1 MDLRD
6 NGWTAL
12 HYCAK
17 YGDYESIKS
26 FADVGI
32 DINLKTNDGK
42 TILHIAANYG
52 HLNLCKTLIDK
63 HNFDVNATSNARWT
77 ALHYSA
83 RSGSYELVNFFAD
96 MGIDIYLKEDS
107 GWNCLHIA
115 ALYGHLNLCNT
126 LLHKH
131 KFKIYITDNEGWTAL
146 HHSARNGSYELVKC
160 FVDMGTDIHL
170 KNNLGWNCLHIA
182 ALCGHLNLCKI
193 LVLRHNF
200 DVDIASNAGG
210 TALHYSA
217 RYGNY
222 ELIKLIFD
230 IGTDIQLKNNLGQ
243 NCLHIA
249 AAYKHLNLCK
259 TLIDKHNFDVHM
271 VDNNGWTALHYA
283 ARNGSSELVSFFA
296 DVGIDIHLKDN
307 LGQNC
312 LHFAALSG
320 HLNLCKTLL
329 DIKDFD
335 VHMTNN
341 VGWTALHYSARNGT
355 YELVKFFADM
365 EADIYVE
372 NNLGSN
378 CLHIAAL
385 SGHLNLCKILLDK
398 HKFNVHMADNQGW
411 TALHYSARN
420 GSYKLVSFFVDM
432 GTDIQLKDN
441 LGRNCLHIAALYG
454 DLNLC
459 KALIIKHNFHV
470 HMVDNEQWTPLHY
483 SARNGNYELV
493 RFFVD
498 MGTDIYLKDSLG
510 WNCLHIAACY
520 GHFNLCKTLIDKH
533 YFDRDIASNAGGT
546 ALHYSARNGSYE
558 LLTLFAGK
566 RTDIHLKN
574 NLGQNCLHI
583 AAAYKHLDLCKTLIN
598 KQSFDVHMADN
609 NGWTALHYAGR
620 NGSYE
625 LVSFF
630 VDIGIDIHSTDNLG
644 QNCLHFAAL
653 LGHLNLCK
661 TLLDKHNF
669 DLHMTN
675 NEGWT
680 ALHYSARNGTYEL
693 VKFFADAGTDIHL
706 TDNLGQNCL
715 HIAALYGHLSLFKT
729 LINKH
734 SFDVNL
740 TGSLG
745 CTALHYSAKNGN
757 YELVTFLNDRG
768 VDIHLKDNLGRNCL
782 HISALHGHLS
792 LCKALIDKHNFDVHI
807 ADNDHWTALHYSARN
822 GSHELITLFAD
833 MGKDIHLAN
842 NSGWN
847 CLHIA
852 ALYGHLDLCKT
863 LIYNFKFDSR
873 VTDYD
878 GWTVIHYAV
887 RSGSYELFRLFVDDK
902 TDIHLKNNLGWNC
915 LHVAALCGHLRF
927 CKTLIDKHNFNVHSP
942 SDAGATALHYA
953 ARNGSYELVKF
964 FVNMGSDIQGK
975 DNFGQNCL
983 HIAAASNHLNLCE
996 ILLNRHN
1003 FNMHVTDSNGWT
1015 AIHYSVVNGS
1025 YKLVTYFA
1033 DMGADIYLKD
1043 NLGQNCLHIAA
1054 FSGHLNLCR
1063 TLLDKYNF
1071 DVHKKS
1077 NTGWTAL
1084 HYSARNGS
1092 HRLFTFFANMTSD
1105 IYVKDNLGQNCLHI
1119 AAAYKHLNLCKILVE
1134 KHNFDINI
1142 TDNDGRIALHHSAKS
1157 GSFDL
1162 VTYFANKGNNIHFK
1176 DSLGCNCLHIAAFSG
1191 HLNLCRTLINQ
1202 HNFNAHMADNDGW
1215 TALHYSARN
1224 GSYDLVTYFAE
1235 VGINVYIRTT
1245 LGQNCLHI
1253 AALYGHMILCKTLLD
1268 KHNFD
1273 MQTVDNNGWTAFHC
1287 SARSGSYELVSFFMD
1302 MGTDILVKDKLG
1314 QNCLHIAALCGH
1326 FNLCKK
1332 LINKHKVDV
1341 NTATNEGWTTLHFS
1355 ARNGT
1360 YKLFKLFTDM
1370 GTNIYLNDN
1379 SGRNCLHIAALFG
1392 HLELC
1397 KTFVDRHKFDVLMT
1411 DSFGWA
1417 ALHCSARNGSYD
1429 LVTLFADMGTDI
1441 DVKDNLGRNCLHIA
1455 ALYGHLN
1462 LCKTLIDKHNFDV
1475 HMADENGW
1483 TALHYSARNGSYELL
1498 TCFTGMGSNI
1508 GLKDNFGRN
1517 SLHFAALSGHLNLCR
1532 ILLDKHKF
1540 NVDMADNGGCT
1551 ALHFS
1556 AENGS
1561 YELITY
1567 FVNMGSDI
1575 HLKDN
1580 LGRNCLHIATLH
1592 GHLNLSK
1599 TLIDEDNFDV
1609 QMADNDGWRA
1619 LHYSARNGSY
1629 ELFTFFVDK
1638 GSDVHI
1644 KTKNGTNCL
1653 HIASLYGHLNLCKTF
1668 IDKYNFDVFVANNDE
1683 WRALHFSAKNGSF
1696 NLFSYILEKGSE
1708 IYCKTKSMENVLH
1721 LAAHEGHYDV
1731 CEFVLEYFIKDYK
1744 DKNTM
1749 KQYTLNGKFYS
1760 SQVFYK
1766 YKTIFLHA
1774 MDVDGNTYLH
1784 LAAQG
1789 NQAEICELLLKY
1801 DTEII
1806 TLLNKKDET
1815 ARKIAKDNGYKDVLN
1830 ALNVEYERSGMSFVI
1845 LKLHKLKGFTALARF
1860 YHIT

>member
-1 MDLRD
+1 
-6 NGWTAL
+6 
-12 HYCAK
+12 
-17 YGDYESIKS
+17 
-26 FADVGI
+26 
-32 DINLKTNDGK
+32 
-42 TILHIAANYG
+42 
-52 HLNLCKTLIDK
+52 
-63 HNFDVNATSNARWT
+63 
-77 ALHYSA
+77 
-83 RSGSYELVNFFAD
+83 
-96 MGIDIYLKEDS
+96 
-107 GWNCLHIA
+107 
-115 ALYGHLNLCNT
+115 
-126 LLHKH
+126 
-131 KFKIYITDNEGWTAL
+131 
-146 HHSARNGSYELVKC
+146 
-160 FVDMGTDIHL
+160 
-170 KNNLGWNCLHIA
+170 
-182 ALCGHLNLCKI
+182 
-193 LVLRHNF
+193 
-200 DVDIASNAGG
+200 
-210 TALHYSA
+210 
-217 RYGNY
+217 
-222 ELIKLIFD
+222 
-230 IGTDIQLKNNLGQ
+230 
-243 NCLHIA
+243 
-249 AAYKHLNLCK
+249 
-259 TLIDKHNFDVHM
+259 
-271 VDNNGWTALHYA
+271 
-283 ARNGSSELVSFFA
+283 
-296 DVGIDIHLKDN
+296 
-307 LGQNC
+307 
-312 LHFAALSG
+312 
-320 HLNLCKTLL
+320 
-329 DIKDFD
+329 
-335 VHMTNN
+335 
-341 VGWTALHYSARNGT
+341 
-355 YELVKFFADM
+355 
-365 EADIYVE
+365 
-372 NNLGSN
+372 
-378 CLHIAAL
+378 
-385 SGHLNLCKILLDK
+385 
-398 HKFNVHMADNQGW
+398 
-411 TALHYSARN
+411 
-420 GSYKLVSFFVDM
+420 
-432 GTDIQLKDN
+432 
-441 LGRNCLHIAALYG
+441 
-454 DLNLC
+454 
-459 KALIIKHNFHV
+459 
-470 HMVDNEQWTPLHY
+470 
-483 SARNGNYELV
+483 
-493 RFFVD
+493 
-498 MGTDIYLKDSLG
+498 
-510 WNCLHIAACY
+510 
-520 GHFNLCKTLIDKH
+520 
-533 YFDRDIASNAGGT
+533 
-546 ALHYSARNGSYE
+546 
-558 LLTLFAGK
+558 
-566 RTDIHLKN
+566 
-574 NLGQNCLHI
+574 
-583 AAAYKHLDLCKTLIN
+583 
-598 KQSFDVHMADN
+598 
-609 NGWTALHYAGR
+609 
-620 NGSYE
+620 
-625 LVSFF
+625 
-630 VDIGIDIHSTDNLG
+630 
-644 QNCLHFAAL
+644 
-653 LGHLNLCK
+653 
-661 TLLDKHNF
+661 
-669 DLHMTN
+669 
-675 NEGWT
+675 
-680 ALHYSARNGTYEL
+680 
-693 VKFFADAGTDIHL
+693 
-706 TDNLGQNCL
+706 
-715 HIAALYGHLSLFKT
+715 
-729 LINKH
+729 
-734 SFDVNL
+734 
-740 TGSLG
+740 
-745 CTALHYSAKNGN
+745 
-757 YELVTFLNDRG
+757 
-768 VDIHLKDNLGRNCL
+768 
-782 HISALHGHLS
+782 
-792 LCKALIDKHNFDVHI
+792 
-807 ADNDHWTALHYSARN
+807 
-822 GSHELITLFAD
+822 
-833 MGKDIHLAN
+833 
-842 NSGWN
+842 
-847 CLHIA
+847 
-852 ALYGHLDLCKT
+852 
-863 LIYNFKFDSR
+863 
-873 VTDYD
+873 
-878 GWTVIHYAV
+878 
-887 RSGSYELFRLFVDDK
+887 
-902 TDIHLKNNLGWNC
+902 
-915 LHVAALCGHLRF
+915 
-927 CKTLIDKHNFNVHSP
+927 
-942 SDAGATALHYA
+942 
-953 ARNGSYELVKF
+953 
-964 FVNMGSDIQGK
+964 
-975 DNFGQNCL
+975 
-983 HIAAASNHLNLCE
+983 
-996 ILLNRHN
+996 
-1003 FNMHVTDSNGWT
+1003 MHVTDSNGWT

-1341 NTATNEGWTTLHFS
+1341 NTTTNEGWTTLHFS

-1370 GTNIYLNDN
+1370 GTN
-1379 SGRNCLHIAALFG
+1379 
-1392 HLELC
+1392 
-1397 KTFVDRHKFDVLMT
+1397 
-1411 DSFGWA
+1411 
-1417 ALHCSARNGSYD
+1417 
-1429 LVTLFADMGTDI
+1429 I

-1580 LGRNCLHIATLH
+1580 LGRNCLHVAALH